1 MAKEGI
7 DSFLLDC
14 RTNDNLA
21 EIEAEFSITGFA
33 VVVRLWQKI
42 YAEKGYYCEW
52 IERSPLLFLS
62 QWFGGNSGVTVN
74 TINEIVARCISIGI
88 FNKSLYNKYKI
99 LTSEGIQRRYF
110 DVVKRRTE
118 ISIVEEYLLV
128 SVANFKG
135 NVNIISISAD
145 KNEKNV
151 CRNETSKVKESKV
164 KESKLKESKLKESKG
179 ECGRSTPTL
188 DDIREYCSLN
198 GLRFIDPEKFYNYYE
213 SVDWKGVTDWKAKAR
228 YWNISDKKKKEA
240 DSKIKPPGGL
250 FNSYSQRTYTE
261 AEIEEILKRK
271 GNM

>member
-88 FNKSLYNKYKI
+88 FNKSLYDKYRI

-118 ISIVEEYLLV
+118 ISIIKEYLLV

-135 NVNIISISAD
+135 NVNIISISVD
-145 KNEKNV
+145 KNAENV
-151 CRNETSKVKESKV
+151 SRNETSKVKVREG
-164 KESKLKESKLKESKG
+164 KESKG
-179 ECGRSTPTL
+179 KREGGTPTL
-188 DDIREYCSLN
+188 EDIRCYCEEK
-198 GLRFIDPEKFYNYYE
+198 GYKYDYVKFYNYYE
-213 SVDWKGVTDWKAKAR
+213 ACGWKIKGNPIVNWKAKLDSW
-228 YWNISDKKKKEA
+228 YKEDMKKG
-240 DSKIKPPGGL
+240 DNNQTIQPPKGV
-250 FNSYSQRTYTE
+250 FNNYNQKVYSE
-261 AEIEEILKRK
+261 EEIQEILRRK
-271 GNM
+271 GNK

>member
-21 EIEAEFSITGFA
+21 EIEAEFSIMGFA

-88 FNKSLYNKYKI
+88 FNKSLYDKYKI
-99 LTSEGIQRRYF
+99 LTSKGIQRRYF

-118 ISIVEEYLLV
+118 ISIIKEYLLV

-135 NVNIISISAD
+135 NVNIISISVN
-145 KNEKNV
+145 KNAENV
-151 CRNETSKVKESKV
+151 DRNATSKVKESEVKV
-164 KESKLKESKLKESKG
+164 SKG
-179 ECGRSTPTL
+179 KRGNAPALEDVR
-188 DDIREYCSLN
+188 RYCEEK
-198 GLRFIDPEKFYNYYE
+198 GYKYDYIKFYKYYE
-213 SVDWKGVTDWKAKAR
+213 ANGWSIKGNPIVNWKAKLDCWYR
-228 YWNISDKKKKEA
+228 EDTEKGINNRSIQQPK
-240 DSKIKPPGGL
+240 GV
-250 FNSYSQRTYTE
+250 FNDYNQRTYSAE
-261 AEIEEILKRK
+261 EIEEILRRK
-271 GNM
+271 GNG